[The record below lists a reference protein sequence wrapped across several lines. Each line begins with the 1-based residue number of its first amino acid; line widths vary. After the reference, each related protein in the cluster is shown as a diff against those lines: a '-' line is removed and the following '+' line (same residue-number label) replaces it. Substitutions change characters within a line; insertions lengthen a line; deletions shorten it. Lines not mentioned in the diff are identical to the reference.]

1 MISEGRILIEIRP
14 DGAVR
19 LESNRVANV
28 ANLLVS
34 RTAQEAIKLL
44 PLVFSLCA
52 HAHVM
57 AAKGAL
63 NLPVSEQDR
72 QLVLAE
78 NAREH
83 LLRILMGWKVDNA
96 PPLPPA
102 PVMSLLSEVEKGTAI
117 ATLKTYLQVHIFGLS
132 LDEFLKFSAQDI
144 KQWLAQSTTLP
155 ALYLAQLA
163 NKNWQS
169 LGAAPLRF
177 LPQMPIKILR
187 ERLDEPDF
195 ALMPDWNGKPCET
208 GSLARQSTHPIVLK
222 ALEEFGAGL
231 FTRHLARLVEL
242 AQTPKQMA
250 TPQTSQKGVQKGVV
264 ETARGRLVHV
274 AKVTDNKITKYA
286 ILAPTE
292 WNFHPK
298 GIAMQSLSAL
308 RALDKSTLAMQA
320 RAVVEAIDP
329 CVDFDVRVA

>member
-1 MISEGRILIEIRP
+1 MISEGRILIEIRA

-19 LESNRVANV
+19 LESSRVASV
-28 ANLLVS
+28 ANLLVG

-63 NLPVSEQDR
+63 NLPISEQDR

-96 PPLPPA
+96 PILPPT
-102 PVMSLLSEVEKGTAI
+102 PVMSLISEMEKGTAI
-117 ATLKTYLQVHIFGLS
+117 DILKTYLQEYIFGIS
-132 LDEFLKFSAQDI
+132 LEVFLKFSTKDI

-155 ALYLAQLA
+155 ALYLSQLT

-169 LGAAPLRF
+169 LGATPLRF
-177 LPQMPIKILR
+177 LPQMPIKTLK

-208 GSLARQSTHPIVLK
+208 GPLARQSTHPIVSEALK
-222 ALEEFGAGL
+222 EFGAGL
-231 FTRHLARLVEL
+231 LTRHLARLVEL
-242 AQTPKQMA
+242 AQIPKQMA
-250 TPQTSQKGVQKGVV
+250 IPQTRQKGVQKGVV

-274 AKVTDNKITKYA
+274 AEVTDNKITKYA

-298 GIAMQSLSAL
+298 GIAMQSLSVL
-308 RALDKSTLAMQA
+308 QALDKSTLAMQA